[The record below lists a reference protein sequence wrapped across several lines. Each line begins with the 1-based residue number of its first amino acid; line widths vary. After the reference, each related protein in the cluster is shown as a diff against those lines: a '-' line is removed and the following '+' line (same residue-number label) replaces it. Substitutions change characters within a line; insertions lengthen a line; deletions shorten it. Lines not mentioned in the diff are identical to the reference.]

1 MCRSSAHAPSLVCY
15 VSRQGIVDTVRNFE
29 HVVEA
34 ETARRNSQQTPEG
47 PTDVGHADV
56 DEKAAGGGGG
66 SGGGGG
72 GWVQAK
78 PAPSTGGH
86 GASARVVPV

>member
-1 MCRSSAHAPSLVCY
+1 MCVAPLLTPRPSCG

-34 ETARRNSQQTPEG
+34 ATARRNVKQTLEG
-47 PTDVGHADV
+47 PTEVGHADV
-56 DEKAAGGGGG
+56 DEKAGGGGG
-66 SGGGGG
+66 AGDRGS

-78 PAPSTGGH
+78 PAPTTGGH